1 MSDPTLRHDG
11 ASHSGER
18 PLTENE
24 KDTVKTAGPPA
35 TAAAGA
41 LAGAAA
47 GISTL
52 VFGPLGLVV
61 GAVVGATAGAA
72 VGAASSQAAAGDY
85 YSAEYDDYYRRLW
98 EDSPRRAADRT
109 FDSARAGYQFGHVA
123 AQHPEFAG
131 RDFHTVE
138 PELRSRWSDDLRTH
152 AIEHEAKLLKI
163 WLAGGVVYSRF
174 AFCQYSRHKNV
185 CRPRYRGFIQQHIS
199 TLKFRRF

>member
-1 MSDPTLRHDG
+1 MSDPTLRHGGTDPAG
-11 ASHSGER
+11 QR

-24 KDTVKTAGPPA
+24 KDTVRTAGPPA

-52 VFGPLGLVV
+52 VFGPRGLVV

-152 AIEHEAKLLKI
+152 AGEWETVRPDVETSYGYARSRGLGVRRDDTVVGS
-163 WLAGGVVYSRF
+163 AGSAVDPVELDESR
-174 AFCQYSRHKNV
+174 R
-185 CRPRYRGFIQQHIS
+185 
-199 TLKFRRF
+199 L